1 MKEKLSGPEE
11 EKNRDENTEK
21 IGMDKRKE
29 ESK

>member
-1 MKEKLSGPEE
+1 MKEKLSGPET

>member
-1 MKEKLSGPEE
+1 MKEKLNGPEK

-21 IGMDKRKE
+21 IGVDKRKE

>member
-1 MKEKLSGPEE
+1 MKEKLSGPEK
-11 EKNRDENTEK
+11 EKNRDETTEK